1 MASSCPGHAREAARS
16 RESGARRGIPRQRG
30 SRVVEPT
37 LASAAVWPATK
48 TRMPLSPAC
57 IQWAMRSIASRAR
70 RVDREHAGESLRM
83 ARAHQSAT
91 IAVSWP

>member
-1 MASSCPGHAREAARS
+1 MRAKLHAHGNPALGEVFPGSAARGSSS
-16 RESGARRGIPRQRG
+16 R
-30 SRVVEPT
+30 T

-70 RVDREHAGESLRM
+70 RVDREHAGESLRW
-83 ARAHQSAT
+83 RRTPVGH